1 MKIVSFR
8 KFAAQTAL
16 VTSLLTVSGATGCY
30 GPGAHGSFDKT
41 LSVSGHTQLELRNG
55 SGHVTIRAGNDGQVR
70 VHGDFT
76 IWGMGYDSAR
86 REAEDLAAH
95 PPVEQISNTVR
106 IGFDME
112 RYVRASIEYIV
123 YVPADTDARVNVGS
137 GAIDFN
143 DIKGPAELQSGSGRI
158 RAAGIG
164 DRVRVI
170 TGSGGIELERIA
182 GEATLT
188 AGSGSISF
196 ARCSGGVSA
205 QTGSGHVT
213 IDHSGGRTNVRAGS
227 GSIDIDGASAD
238 TRVTTGSGRLRVNG
252 NPASG
257 AYWDLDTRSGSVT
270 LELPSDASFRLNAH
284 TLSGRIHTNFPIT
297 MEEENS
303 RRTLRGRVGDGSAR
317 VEVSTGSGSITIH

>member
-1 MKIVSFR
+1 MTTVSVR
-8 KFAAQTAL
+8 KFAAQAGF
-16 VTSLLTVSGATGCY
+16 VASLLAVSALTGCY
-30 GPGAHGSFDKT
+30 GPGSHGSFDKT

-86 REAEDLAAH
+86 HEADDLAAH
-95 PPVEQISNTVR
+95 PPVEQTSNTVR
-106 IGFDME
+106 IGFEME
-112 RYVRASIEYIV
+112 RYVRATIEYIV
-123 YVPADTDARVNVGS
+123 YVPADTDARVRVGS
-137 GAIDFN
+137 GAIDLN

-170 TGSGGIELERIA
+170 TGSGGIELERIT

-196 ARCSGGVSA
+196 ARGSGGVTA

-213 IDHSGGRTNVRAGS
+213 IDHSGGRTTVRAGS
-227 GSIDIDGASAD
+227 GSIDIDGAAAD
-238 TRVTTGSGRLRVNG
+238 TRATTGSGRLRING
-252 NPASG
+252 NPAAG

-270 LELPSDASFRLNAH
+270 LELPSDASFRLDAQSR
-284 TLSGRIHTNFPIT
+284 SGSIHTNFPIT
-297 MEEENS
+297 VEENS
-303 RRTLRGRVGDGSAR
+303 RRTLRGRNGGGSAR
-317 VEVSTGSGSITIH
+317 VEVSTGSGSITIR

>member
-1 MKIVSFR
+1 MTTARVR
-8 KFAAQTAL
+8 KFAAQFTFAAALLAVTAA
-16 VTSLLTVSGATGCY
+16 SGCFVPAE
-30 GPGAHGSFDKT
+30 HGSFDKT
-41 LSVSGHTQLELRNG
+41 LTVDGHTRLELKNG

-86 REAEDLAAH
+86 READDLVAH
-95 PPVEQISNTVR
+95 PPVEQSSNTVR

-123 YVPADTDARVNVGS
+123 YVPADTDARVTVGS
-137 GAIDFN
+137 GAIDLN

-170 TGSGGIELERIA
+170 TGSGGIELEGVA

-196 ARCSGGVSA
+196 ARGSGGVTA

-227 GSIDIDGASAD
+227 GSIDIDGATAD
-238 TRVTTGSGRLRVNG
+238 TRATTGSGRLRVNG
-252 NPASG
+252 NPAAG

-270 LELPSDASFRLNAH
+270 LELPSDASFRLSAQSR
-284 TLSGRIHTNFPIT
+284 SGSIHTNFPISI
-297 MEEENS
+297 EENS
-303 RRTLRGRVGDGSAR
+303 RRTLRGRIGDGSAR

>member
-1 MKIVSFR
+1 MTTVSVR
-8 KFAAQTAL
+8 NFAAQAVL
-16 VTSLLTVSGATGCY
+16 AISLLAVWEGTGCF
-30 GPGAHGSFDKT
+30 GPAAHGSFDKALT
-41 LSVSGHTQLELRNG
+41 VGGHTQLELRNG

-86 REAEDLAAH
+86 HEADDLAAH
-95 PPVEQISNTVR
+95 PPVEQSANTVR
-106 IGFDME
+106 IGFDMD
-112 RYVRASIEYIV
+112 RYVRASIEYII
-123 YVPADTDARVNVGS
+123 YVPADTDARVTVGS
-137 GAIDFN
+137 GAIDLN

-164 DRVRVI
+164 DRVRAT
-170 TGSGGIELERIA
+170 TGSGGIELERIT

-196 ARCSGGVSA
+196 ARGSGGVTA

-227 GSIDIDGASAD
+227 GSIEIDGASAD
-238 TRVTTGSGRLRVNG
+238 TRVTTGSGRVRING

-284 TLSGRIHTNFPIT
+284 TLSGRIHTDFPIT